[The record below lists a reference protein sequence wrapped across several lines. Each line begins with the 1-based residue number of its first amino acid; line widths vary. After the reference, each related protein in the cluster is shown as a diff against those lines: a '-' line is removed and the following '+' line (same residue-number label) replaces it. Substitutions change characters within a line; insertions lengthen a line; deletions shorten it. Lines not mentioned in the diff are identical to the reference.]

1 MNRFDGVKVFS
12 ATMIAD
18 RAQLGERATAWL
30 EEQAGRIRLV
40 DMVVSQSSDDRFH
53 MTAISIFFLDVRP
66 AERQRPRDPSPA
78 GASVPRRLNFN
89 GR

>member
-30 EEQAGRIRLV
+30 EAKAGIQIV
-40 DMVVSQSSDDRFH
+40 DIVVSQSSDDRFH
-53 MTAISIFFLDVRP
+53 MLAISIFFVDVRP
-66 AERQRPRDPSPA
+66 ADRQRPRDPSPA
-78 GASVPRRLNFN
+78 GASVPRRLNF
-89 GR
+89 RS